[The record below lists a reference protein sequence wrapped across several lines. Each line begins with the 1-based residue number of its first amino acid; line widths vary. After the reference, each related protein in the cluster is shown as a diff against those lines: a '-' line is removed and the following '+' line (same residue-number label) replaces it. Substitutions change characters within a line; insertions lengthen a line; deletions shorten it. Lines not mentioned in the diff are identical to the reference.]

1 MAKIS
6 TNVPHELKNAKRIS
20 QFQAAK
26 TIVKSRGVLGL
37 YTGFNLHL
45 AREVAGSA
53 IYFGVYET
61 VKQSINSAYGMQ
73 HVNAPGAVAAAGMI
87 CGVVSGTAVCCV
99 QSSTH
104 VTVLTSKADIHS
116 RCDED
121 SSTEPPGR
129 CWCERLCVCCYIS
142 SRAIEGIKVERSR
155 DDDREERC
163 PKHDPNE
170 SFRTV

>member
-6 TNVPHELKNAKRIS
+6 TNVPDELKNAKRIS
-20 QFQAAK
+20 QYQAAK
-26 TIVKSRGVLGL
+26 TIVKTRGVLGL

-87 CGVVSGTAVCCV
+87 CGVVSGTAVSNV
-99 QSSTH
+99 QSSIL
-104 VTVLTSKADIHS
+104 VTILTSMTDIYS
-116 RCDED
+116 RCYED
-121 SSTEPPGR
+121 SSTEPSGR
-129 CWCERLCVCCYIS
+129 SWR
-142 SRAIEGIKVERSR
+142 
-155 DDDREERC
+155 
-163 PKHDPNE
+163 
-170 SFRTV
+170 